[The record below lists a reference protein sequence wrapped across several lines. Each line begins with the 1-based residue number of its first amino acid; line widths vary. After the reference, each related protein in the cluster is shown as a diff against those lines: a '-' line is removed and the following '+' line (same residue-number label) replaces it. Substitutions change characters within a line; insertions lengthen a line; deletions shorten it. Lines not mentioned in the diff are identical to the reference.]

1 MYEHIL
7 YLQVLKFMEVRIFSI
22 SAWVRLSYFRQFTMF
37 FCLIFFIILC
47 FMRLMRLSLGL
58 GLFILG
64 VFVIS
69 FRVLVTF
76 WGILSWLA
84 VLLRLRLRLF
94 EVGQVKL

>member
-1 MYEHIL
+1 
-7 YLQVLKFMEVRIFSI
+7 
-22 SAWVRLSYFRQFTMF
+22 MF

>member
-1 MYEHIL
+1 ML
-7 YLQVLKFMEVRIFSI
+7 
-22 SAWVRLSYFRQFTMF
+22 

-47 FMRLMRLSLGL
+47 FMPIMKLAIGL
-58 GLFILG
+58 GFFILG

-84 VLLRLRLRLF
+84 VLSRLKLRLF
-94 EVGQVKL
+94 EAGQVKR

>member
-1 MYEHIL
+1 
-7 YLQVLKFMEVRIFSI
+7 
-22 SAWVRLSYFRQFTMF
+22 MF
-37 FCLIFFIILC
+37 FGLIFFIILY
-47 FMRLMRLSLGL
+47 FMPIMKLAIGL
-58 GLFILG
+58 GFFILG

-94 EVGQVKL
+94 EAGQVKL